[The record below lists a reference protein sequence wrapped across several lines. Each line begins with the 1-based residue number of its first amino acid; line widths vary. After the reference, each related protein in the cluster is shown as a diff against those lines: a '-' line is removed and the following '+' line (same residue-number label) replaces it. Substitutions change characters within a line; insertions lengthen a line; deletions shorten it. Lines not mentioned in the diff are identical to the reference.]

1 MSNVALH
8 QPQYKIYFQGMPK
21 PDCVINERCL
31 GAKKRCLGTKTRVF
45 DIIFPCQSMKMESA
59 KSKLDSYT
67 I

>member
-45 DIIFPCQSMKMESA
+45 DIIFPC
-59 KSKLDSYT
+59 
-67 I
+67 